1 MMVDDLGIGDVGCYG
16 NDTIRWIT
24 HARFVVDVVDFNF
37 QTSLKSDV
45 WFVVRTPNIDRL
57 AKEGVKLTQ
66 HVAAAPLC
74 TPSRAAFMTGRH
86 ALRSGL
92 YLLASSH
99 FTLLMYLID
108 NIYGDICLGLL
119 VYSQLQKFWCSSM
132 KEQMKWGTR

>member
-1 MMVDDLGIGDVGCYG
+1 M
-16 NDTIRWIT
+16 
-24 HARFVVDVVDFNF
+24 
-37 QTSLKSDV
+37 
-45 WFVVRTPNIDRL
+45 VRTPNIDRL
-57 AKEGVKLTQ
+57 AKEGVKLSQ

-92 YLLASSH
+92 YLLASSL

-119 VYSQLQKFWCSSM
+119 VYSQLQKF
-132 KEQMKWGTR
+132 